1 MEIHIH
7 LQIILPDGSLLN
19 KYRLRGDTLEN
30 ATFGWGELISLVAVV
45 ISFSTICISALSRS
59 KNESKS
65 EQRLIDKLDSLSDI
79 AKETSS
85 EVKSINK
92 KIDDHAERLAHLE
105 SNMDSVFRRIK
116 RVEDTQDHCQA
127 CRASKQ
133 QLFSVE

>member
-59 KNESKS
+59 KNETKS

-85 EVKSINK
+85 EVKSINR

-127 CRASKQ
+127 CRTSKQ
-133 QLFSVE
+133 LLSVE

>member
-1 MEIHIH
+1 M
-7 LQIILPDGSLLN
+7 LN
-19 KYRLRGDTLEN
+19 EN
-30 ATFGWGELISLVAVV
+30 NFGWGELISLIAVI
-45 ISFSTICISALSRS
+45 ISFVTICISSLSRS

-127 CRASKQ
+127 CRVSKQ
-133 QLFSVE
+133 QLLSVE

>member
-45 ISFSTICISALSRS
+45 ISFATICISALSRS
-59 KNESKS
+59 KNASKS

-127 CRASKQ
+127 CRTSKQ

>member
-1 MEIHIH
+1 MDLECSQQARRWVIF
-7 LQIILPDGSLLN
+7 
-19 KYRLRGDTLEN
+19 KRGDTLEN
-30 ATFGWGELISLVAVV
+30 ATFGWGEFISLVAVL
-45 ISFSTICISALSRS
+45 ISFATICISALSRS

-65 EQRLIDKLDSLSDI
+65 EQRLIDKLDNLSDI

-127 CRASKQ
+127 CRTSK

>member
-1 MEIHIH
+1 M
-7 LQIILPDGSLLN
+7 
-19 KYRLRGDTLEN
+19 RGDTLEN
-30 ATFGWGELISLVAVV
+30 ATFGWGELISLVAVA
-45 ISFSTICISALSRS
+45 ISFATICISALSRS

-127 CRASKQ
+127 CRTSKQ
-133 QLFSVE
+133 QLLSVE

>member
-1 MEIHIH
+1 M
-7 LQIILPDGSLLN
+7 LN
-19 KYRLRGDTLEN
+19 EN
-30 ATFGWGELISLVAVV
+30 IFGWGELTSLIAVI
-45 ISFSTICISALSRS
+45 ISFATICISSLSRS
-59 KNESKS
+59 KNESKN

-133 QLFSVE
+133 QLLSVE

>member
-1 MEIHIH
+1 M
-7 LQIILPDGSLLN
+7 LN
-19 KYRLRGDTLEN
+19 EN
-30 ATFGWGELISLVAVV
+30 NFGWGELISLIAVI
-45 ISFSTICISALSRS
+45 ISFVTICISSLSRS

-85 EVKSINK
+85 EVKLINK

-127 CRASKQ
+127 CRVSKQ
-133 QLFSVE
+133 QLLSVE